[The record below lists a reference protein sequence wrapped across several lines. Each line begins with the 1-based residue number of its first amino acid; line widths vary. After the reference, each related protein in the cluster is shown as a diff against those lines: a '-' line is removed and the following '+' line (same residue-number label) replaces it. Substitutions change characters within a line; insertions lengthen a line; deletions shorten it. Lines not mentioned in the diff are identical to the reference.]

1 MVVEGVGYFLHFVE
15 NGFVR
20 TQIQIG
26 IPTNKMSSTLSP
38 IDKKMLETIRL
49 EYVQRLDADRYSK
62 SVPLARW
69 YDQNQL
75 AIIDATIARFEAL
88 ESKKPVEAPLPPAEK
103 ETTIPFVY
111 VVHEAHQTWRA
122 VLPKVY
128 TSKESAIAAAFAKW
142 SARFEG
148 SVVTVP
154 GPAREIIWQHCVAAG
169 TKEGKTTTTIRPD
182 KETAFQIH
190 QLEVSE

>member
-1 MVVEGVGYFLHFVE
+1 
-15 NGFVR
+15 
-20 TQIQIG
+20 
-26 IPTNKMSSTLSP
+26 MSSIST
-38 IDKKMLETIRL
+38 IDTEIAKLN
-49 EYVQRLDADRYSK
+49 
-62 SVPLARW
+62 AR
-69 YDQNQL
+69 
-75 AIIDATIARFEAL
+75 I
-88 ESKKPVEAPLPPAEK
+88 VELNNMREK
-103 ETTIPFVY
+103 ESATFVY
-111 VVHEAHQTWRA
+111 VVHEAHQNWRA

-142 SARFEG
+142 NSRFEG

>member
-1 MVVEGVGYFLHFVE
+1 ME
-15 NGFVR
+15 NGFAW

-26 IPTNKMSSTLSP
+26 IPTNKMSSIST
-38 IDKKMLETIRL
+38 IDTEIAKLN
-49 EYVQRLDADRYSK
+49 
-62 SVPLARW
+62 AR
-69 YDQNQL
+69 
-75 AIIDATIARFEAL
+75 I
-88 ESKKPVEAPLPPAEK
+88 VELNNMREK
-103 ETTIPFVY
+103 ESAAFVY
-111 VVHEAHQTWRA
+111 VVHEAHQNWRA

-154 GPAREIIWQHCVAAG
+154 GPARDIIWQHCVAAG